1 MIQNQIGQ
9 NIKFFRE
16 QNSLSQNDLSTF
28 LDVDR
33 SLISKYEQGDREV
46 SLPVLEKLANLFGVD
61 LAAFLESEPEEN
73 VLNQALAFRKDK
85 LHPDDL
91 KQLASFRKI
100 VMNYIDIRELAED
113 E

>member
-85 LHPDDL
+85 LNPGDL

>member
-1 MIQNQIGQ
+1 M
-9 NIKFFRE
+9 
-16 QNSLSQNDLSTF
+16 SQNDLSTF
-28 LDVDR
+28 LNVDR
-33 SLISKYEQGDREV
+33 SLISKYEKGEREV
-46 SLPVLEKLANLFGVD
+46 PLSVLEKLANLFGVD

-91 KQLASFRKI
+91 KHLASFKKI
-100 VMNYIDIRELAED
+100 VMNYIDIREWSEN